1 MARKEK
7 MVTRTIEETAAT
19 VMAINIDTAEV
30 RNIDLTI
37 PGTFDTTEDILKA
50 AKKQESA
57 TVKYVKVVAV
67 DVHTFLYGM
76 PESVFIK
83 YATILPPRK
92 ANND

>member
-7 MVTRTIEETAAT
+7 MVTRTIEETVAT

-30 RNIDLTI
+30 KHIDITI
-37 PGTFDTTEDILKA
+37 PGTFDTAEDILKA

-57 TVKYVKVVAV
+57 TVKFVKVAAVAI
-67 DVHTFLYGM
+67 HTYLYGM

-92 ANND
+92 TND